1 MNNTL
6 KKFLIGFILPVILI
20 FVAWLTN
27 TWLGVLAGAVYVAAL
42 AWLSRPIIY
51 SMKGSKAYSQG
62 MTDEAVKWFGKAFA
76 TKKASVRTS
85 VSYAYILLKSGEL
98 EKADDTMKQILK
110 NNQNSPDLPYIK
122 SIMALVLWKKGKV
135 DKAVEMLEEVIQV
148 YKTTSVYGS
157 LGYLLILKGDLE
169 KALQFNLEA
178 YSYNSSD
185 KIIQDNLG
193 QNYYLLG
200 MYDKANEI
208 YKPLIEKAPRF
219 PEPYYSYSLLL
230 LATGHRDEALDYMKK
245 ALDYKFTFLSTI
257 SREEIEAK
265 IKEVEAGQ

>member
-1 MNNTL
+1 MKQPL
-6 KKFLIGFILPVILI
+6 KKFLIGFILPLVLI
-20 FVAWLTN
+20 IAAWFIN
-27 TWLGVLAGAVYVAAL
+27 KWLGVLAAVIYAAAL
-42 AWLSRPIIY
+42 VILARPVIY
-51 SMKGSKAYSQG
+51 SMKGSKAYSLG
-62 MTDEAVKWFGKAFA
+62 RTDEAIKWFGKAYA
-76 TKKASVRTS
+76 TKKAGVRAS
-85 VSYAYILLKSGEL
+85 VSYGYILLRSGEL
-98 EKADDTMKQILK
+98 DKADEILK
-110 NNQNSPDLPYIK
+110 QVFKENGKSEDLPYIK

-135 DKAVEMLEEVIQV
+135 EKAVEMLEEVIKS

-157 LGYLLILKGDLE
+157 LGYLLILNGDLE

-178 YSYNSSD
+178 YDYNSSD

-208 YKPLIEKAPRF
+208 YKPLIEKAPSF
-219 PEPYYSYSLLL
+219 PEPYYGYSLLL
-230 LATGHRDEALDYMKK
+230 LAMGRRDEALEYMKK

-265 IKEVEAGQ
+265 IKEIEAYS